1 MPKSRGFTLI
11 EILVAVLVLALGL
24 IGLAALQATGIKNVQ
39 TAYNRSQAIHLAQDM
54 ADRIRA
60 NTSAAAVY
68 ADVDNNGPDVGQ
80 SPLPGGTN
88 VSACLSSCTVQQLAQ
103 NDVYHWKQ
111 AIDSALPSGCGSIAR
126 GNGSASAISNGCG
139 GQIPANVMGLTS
151 NTYIITI
158 NWDED
163 GDGQVG
169 ASDPNFIMSFQLL

>member
-39 TAYNRSQAIHLAQDM
+39 TAYNRSQAVHLAQDM

-68 ADVDNNGPDVGQ
+68 ADVDSNGPDVGQ

-88 VSACLSSCTVQQLAQ
+88 VGACSSSCTVQELAE
-103 NDVYHWKQ
+103 NRRFPLEAGDRFR
-111 AIDSALPSGCGSIAR
+111 LAR
-126 GNGSASAISNGCG
+126 RLRFDRAG
-139 GQIPANVMGLTS
+139 
-151 NTYIITI
+151 
-158 NWDED
+158 
-163 GDGQVG
+163 
-169 ASDPNFIMSFQLL
+169 